1 VDKWLR
7 NSPLSEQY
15 PCLYNI
21 ARHKQQ
27 TVAEVF
33 SSSPLLLSWRR
44 DLIGPKLTAW
54 NELLPRIA
62 NIMLTQE
69 QDVFRWNLDPKGQF
83 SVKSHYS
90 ALIHQD
96 VPNLNKIIW
105 KTKAPL
111 KIKIFT
117 WYLQRGVI
125 LTKDYLVKRNW

>member
-1 VDKWLR
+1 MKVKQHFLHFGSFVINDGSQVRFWVDKWLR

-15 PCLYNI
+15 PCLYNT

-33 SSSPLLLSWRR
+33 SSSPLLSSWRR

-62 NIMLTQE
+62 NIRLTE
-69 QDVFRWNLDPKGQF
+69 EDVFRWNLDPKGQF

-96 VPNLNKIIW
+96 VPNLNKII
-105 KTKAPL
+105 
-111 KIKIFT
+111 
-117 WYLQRGVI
+117 
-125 LTKDYLVKRNW
+125 